1 MVSIAA
7 LEYCNHSPAESTAG
21 AESTARLA
29 ALVQARL
36 FPYIRKLTPDG
47 HTAEDVLQETLLAML
62 ERLPELRCP
71 DCFWPWIRRIAHSKV
86 QDHLRDRRRH
96 RRMRETL
103 APDPAQALLPVTE
116 PDTLDTILQEEAL
129 EQLAGALEQLSDR
142 SRVVLHLR
150 FHERMSYTEI
160 AARMGATP
168 GQIRTRLH
176 RARKRLRNAFP
187 ATSSR
192 TRAVGPCTDS

>member
-1 MVSIAA
+1 MVSITA
-7 LEYCNHSPAESTAG
+7 LDYGNHPPAESATG
-21 AESTARLA
+21 AESMSCLA

-36 FPYIRKLTPDG
+36 LPYIRKLTPDG

-62 ERLPELRCP
+62 ERLPELRRP
-71 DCFWPWIRRIAHSKV
+71 DCFWPWIHRIAHSKV
-86 QDHLRDRRRH
+86 QNHLRDRRRH
-96 RRMRETL
+96 HRMRETL
-103 APDPAQALLPVTE
+103 APDPAQAPLPVTE

-129 EQLAGALEQLSDR
+129 EQLTCALEQLSDR

-160 AARMGATP
+160 ATRMGATP
-168 GQIRTRLH
+168 GQIRTQLH

-187 ATSSR
+187 ATSLR
-192 TRAVGPCTDS
+192 TRARGPCTDS